1 MTSQD
6 QVQELF
12 AKHGTITNFKWIS
25 KEGNKMALIE
35 LSTLEEAVM
44 ALIALHNHQLNGS
57 YLRVN
62 FAK

>member
-1 MTSQD
+1 MTSQE

-12 AKHGTITNFKWIS
+12 AKHGKIMNFKWIS

-44 ALIALHNHQLNGS
+44 ALIVS
-57 YLRVN
+57 FCVFICFYSSD
-62 FAK
+62 

>member
-12 AKHGTITNFKWIS
+12 AKHGAITNFKWIS
-25 KEGNKMALIE
+25 KEGSKMALIE

-44 ALIALHNHQLNGS
+44 ALIVLTNSFFFYILF
-57 YLRVN
+57 LM
-62 FAK
+62 K

>member
-1 MTSQD
+1 MIIKSQSSQMTSQE

-44 ALIALHNHQLNGS
+44 ALIV
-57 YLRVN
+57 RII
-62 FAK
+62 F